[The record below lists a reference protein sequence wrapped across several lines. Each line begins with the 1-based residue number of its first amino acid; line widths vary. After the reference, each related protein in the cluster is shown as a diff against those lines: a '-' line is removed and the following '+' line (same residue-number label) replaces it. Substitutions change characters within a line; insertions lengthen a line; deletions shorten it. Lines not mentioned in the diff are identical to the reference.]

1 MQLLGLS
8 RLVAWIGC
16 IGQQHV
22 LLQLPAK
29 PTELCRYDRS
39 LWPADGVAGNHNAI
53 PSSVLQIKGLQV
65 KSEKPA
71 LGKDSM
77 KHIRQR
83 MATVLDVELCNA
95 A

>member
-1 MQLLGLS
+1 MQPLGLS
-8 RLVAWIGC
+8 RLVIGC
-16 IGQQHV
+16 IGQQV
-22 LLQLPAK
+22 CCCQFPAK
-29 PTELCRYDRS
+29 LTEFCRYDRS
-39 LWPADGVAGNHNAI
+39 LWPADGVAANHNVS
-53 PSSVLQIKGLQV
+53 PSSASQV
-65 KSEKPA
+65 KGQRVNSETPA